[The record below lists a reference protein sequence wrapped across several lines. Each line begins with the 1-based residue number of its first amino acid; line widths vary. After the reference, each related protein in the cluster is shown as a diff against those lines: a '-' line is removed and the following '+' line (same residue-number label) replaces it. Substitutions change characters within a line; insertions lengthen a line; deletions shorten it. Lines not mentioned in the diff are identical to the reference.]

1 MEKDIITLLT
11 DIRKT
16 LTIAS
21 KEMLTSEETCDV
33 LGISLSYLHHLMSD
47 GEITYYQ
54 RKAGA
59 KVYFSKDDIYKFMRQ
74 GEHASSADMDILN
87 NTIQFL
93 KTNQL

>member
-1 MEKDIITLLT
+1 MEKDIITLLA
-11 DIRKT
+11 DIRKSI
-16 LTIAS
+16 TIAS
-21 KEMLTSEETCDV
+21 KEMLTSEETCDM
-33 LGISLSYLHHLMSD
+33 LGISLSYLHHLMAD

-54 RKAGA
+54 RKTGA

-74 GEHASSADMDILN
+74 GEHSSYADMGILN